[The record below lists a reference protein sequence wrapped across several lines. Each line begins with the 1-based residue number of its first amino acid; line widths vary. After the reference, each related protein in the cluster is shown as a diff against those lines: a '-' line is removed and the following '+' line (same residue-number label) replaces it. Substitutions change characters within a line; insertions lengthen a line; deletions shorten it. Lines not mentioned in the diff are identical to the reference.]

1 MATGEEAAYE
11 LGVSRRAEL
20 EERELRIL
28 ALGAFPCSLLAVLA
42 TVMLFRDSKEAM
54 QVNAQLAA
62 LLLGAVS
69 LTIGIVSVLKDS
81 GFRRM
86 LSALG
91 IVISL
96 CVLST
101 LFFGENP
108 ISFHSLAEPP
118 REIESE

>member
-1 MATGEEAAYE
+1 M
-11 LGVSRRAEL
+11 
-20 EERELRIL
+20 
-28 ALGAFPCSLLAVLA
+28 
-42 TVMLFRDSKEAM
+42 MFRDSKEAI

-86 LSALG
+86 LSALA
-91 IVISL
+91 IVVSL
-96 CVLST
+96 FVLST
-101 LFFGENP
+101 LFFEENP
-108 ISFHSLAEPP
+108 ISFRSSAEPS